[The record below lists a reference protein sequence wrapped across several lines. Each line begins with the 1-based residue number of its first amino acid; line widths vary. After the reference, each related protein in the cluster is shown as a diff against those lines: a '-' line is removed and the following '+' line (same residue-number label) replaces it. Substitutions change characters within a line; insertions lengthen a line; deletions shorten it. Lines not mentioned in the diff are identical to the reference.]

1 MVKILY
7 LNVLLMVVLSVFQ
20 TSCTTY
26 GQPERSGAD
35 TLRLP
40 VLTLQQKDTLLQTA
54 YVADIQAVKNVEIR
68 ARVKGFLETIF
79 VDEGRLVKK
88 GDPLFK
94 INDEEYKVALS
105 KSKAALSNAIA
116 AAKASEVEV
125 QRVRVLVDKQVVAS
139 SEMEVAQAKL
149 AADNANI
156 EEARAA
162 VRSAENH
169 VSYTLIRAP
178 FDGLIDRIPLKAGSL
193 IDEGVLLTSLS
204 DISAMY
210 AYFSIPENE
219 YLQYERTRQ
228 SSPDQRSTEVRLT
241 LADGSSYTYPGK
253 IETVEGEIEQNTGS
267 IDFRARFPNP
277 QKLLRH
283 GATGKLFLTNKISK
297 VFLIPMR
304 SVFDIQ
310 DKSYVYVLE
319 KDNRLKMRNFT
330 PLTRISGAYL
340 VRDGIQSGE
349 RILYEGAQN
358 VREGMTIHPQPVSTD
373 IVQAAKK

>member
-7 LNVLLMVVLSVFQ
+7 LNISLMVLLSVFQ
-20 TSCTTY
+20 TACTSY
-26 GQPERSGAD
+26 GQSEKSPVD

-40 VLTLQQKDTLLQTA
+40 VLTLEQKDTLLQTA

-68 ARVKGFLETIF
+68 ARVKGFLESIY
-79 VDEGRLVKK
+79 VDEGHLVKK

-105 KSKAALSNAIA
+105 KTKAALSNAIA

-125 QRVRVLVDKQVVAS
+125 QRVQILLDKQVVAA
-139 SEMEVAQAKL
+139 SELEVAQARL

-156 EEARAA
+156 DEARAA

-169 VSYTLIRAP
+169 LSYTLIRAP

-193 IDEGVLLTSLS
+193 IDEGALLTSLS
-204 DISAMY
+204 DISSMY

-228 SSPDQRSTEVRLT
+228 SAPDQHNTEVRLT
-241 LADGSSYTYPGK
+241 LADGSSYPYPGK

-283 GATGKLFLTNKISK
+283 GATGRLFLSNKIDD
-297 VFLIPMR
+297 VFLIPQK

-310 DKSYVYVLE
+310 DKSYVYVLTP
-319 KDNRLKMRNFT
+319 NNTLRMRNFT

-358 VREGMTIHPQPVSTD
+358 VREGMTILPQSITPDAT
-373 IVQAAKK
+373 QTPKK

>member
-7 LNVLLMVVLSVFQ
+7 LNTSLMVLISVFQ
-20 TSCTTY
+20 TACTSY
-26 GQPERSGAD
+26 GQPERANAD

-40 VLTLQQKDTLLQTA
+40 VLSLEQKDTILQTA

-68 ARVKGFLETIF
+68 ARVKGFLETIL

-105 KSKAALSNAIA
+105 KTKAALSNAIA

-125 QRVRVLVDKQVVAS
+125 QRVQVLVTKQVVAA
-139 SEMEVAQAKL
+139 SELEVAQAKL

-156 EEARAA
+156 DEARAA

-178 FDGLIDRIPLKAGSL
+178 FDGLIDRIPLKSGSL
-193 IDEGVLLTSLS
+193 IDEGALLTTLS
-204 DISAMY
+204 DISSMY

-241 LADGSSYTYPGK
+241 LADGSSYAYPGR
-253 IETVEGEIEQNTGS
+253 IETMEGEIEQNTGS

-283 GATGKLFLTNKISK
+283 GATGRLFLSNKIEK
-297 VFLIPMR
+297 VFLIPQR

-310 DKSYVYVLE
+310 DKSYVYVLTP
-319 KDNRLKMRNFT
+319 KNTLRLRNFT
-330 PLTRISGAYL
+330 PVTRISGAYL
-340 VRDGIQSGE
+340 VRDGITPGD

-358 VREGMTIHPQPVSTD
+358 VREGMTILPQSITHD
-373 IVQAAKK
+373 ATQTSKK

>member
-1 MVKILY
+1 MVRFLY
-7 LNVLLMVVLSVFQ
+7 LNLALMVLISVFQ
-20 TSCTTY
+20 TACTTY
-26 GQPERSGAD
+26 GQPDKQSAD

-68 ARVKGFLETIF
+68 ARVKGFLESIY

-94 INDEEYKVALS
+94 INDEEYKVGLS
-105 KSKAALSNAIA
+105 RTKAALSNAIA

-125 QRVRVLVDKQVVAS
+125 QRVQILLDKQVVAA
-139 SEMEVAQAKL
+139 SELEVAQAKL

-169 VSYTLIRAP
+169 LSYTLIRAP

-193 IDEGVLLTSLS
+193 IDEGALLTSLS
-204 DISAMY
+204 DISSMY

-228 SSPDQRSTEVRLT
+228 STPDQRSTEVRLT
-241 LADGSSYTYPGK
+241 LADGSSYPYPGK

-283 GATGKLFLTNKISK
+283 GATGRLFLSSRIDD
-297 VFLIPMR
+297 VLLIPQK

-310 DKSYVYVLE
+310 DKSYVYVLTP
-319 KDNRLKMRNFT
+319 DNTLKMRNFT

-340 VRDGIQSGE
+340 VRDGVRPGE
-349 RILYEGAQN
+349 RILFEGTQN
-358 VREGMTIHPQPVSTD
+358 VREGMTILPQSITPDALQTS
-373 IVQAAKK
+373 KK